1 MFIAQWMIA
10 FVAIYGGLGGLLF
23 DAVIPSTAR
32 QHLRNPNWPPHAK
45 FHNGQT
51 MLLGFCN
58 AAIVI
63 ALLFALPLSLGS
75 ILLSAALAEAYFLC
89 MLMAPLFPGTAWSD
103 PEFAA
108 INPKPFGIPVQK
120 FLSLL
125 ASAVVTTA
133 VLIALV

>member
-1 MFIAQWMIA
+1 MFIAKWMIA
-10 FVAIYGGLGGLLF
+10 FVAIYGGLGGLIF
-23 DAVIPSTAR
+23 DAVIPSTAC
-32 QHLRNPNWPPHAK
+32 QHIRNPKWPPHAR

-58 AAIVI
+58 AVIAI

-75 ILLSAALAEAYFLC
+75 FLLAAALAEAYFLC
-89 MLMAPLFPGTAWSD
+89 MLMAPVFPGTAWSD
-103 PEFAA
+103 PEFTA

-125 ASAVVTTA
+125 ASAVVLIA
-133 VLIALV
+133 VLIVVV